1 MPEKKP
7 VQKPVTA
14 NVPATVTKKVQM
26 PFKGYIRCDIQRS
39 EKDEYLQWRDGFGDE
54 ELCGFLDSVVDD
66 NYRFGVSFKDEQC
79 IASMTDCD
87 PERVMYGYVLTAFAN
102 TAVGALCALAY
113 KHLVKLDKD
122 WGTGA
127 NDDDWTVR

>member
-1 MPEKKP
+1 MSEKKP
-7 VQKPVTA
+7 GQKPA
-14 NVPATVTKKVQM
+14 ASSALATIGKKAQT
-26 PFKGYIRCDIQRS
+26 PFKGYVRCDIQRS

-87 PERVMYGYVLTAFAN
+87 PERAMYGYVLTAFAN

-113 KHLVKLDKD
+113 KHTVKLARD
-122 WGTGA
+122 WGTGPGE
-127 NDDDWTVR
+127 DDWSVR